1 MSDYGDGN
9 FMDMVSSRWAPPPS
23 TSLSDNGLNPISDI
37 FLQTNQSKQR
47 PGLVD
52 RVAARIGRNIP
63 PIRTDNLSPCA
74 VVFKDPKTVPFGIEI
89 SPGLSPS
96 VMLQSRSQL
105 INPYSFPNDEPPET
119 VENSGDD
126 HAKTMIFN
134 KDVPYQPMHFDLP
147 PQEGSLIPS
156 HFDPIGAPLVASFE
170 SEVADDTDTKLMSL
184 DDESES
190 QDEEES
196 NEDEDTDDPS
206 KLGRKRRIDEEEDDD
221 IADEHEVKPSS
232 PKRRKYDEVSNMMT
246 ALRASN
252 NPRVRLRMETEE
264 AQPNDGHR
272 WRKYGQKIVKGNPNP
287 RSYYKCSHKGCIMKK
302 HVERAADDLRM
313 LLVTYYG
320 KHGHAA
326 PLARSSSSSG
336 PKNLY
341 RSSVP
346 ARLGRPPF
354 SSSSAAQDMRSF
366 PYPSA
371 SAPRD
376 MKRFGYP
383 SALAPQAMRPFPSSL
398 NPGVDM
404 THLYK
409 TGLSKLPSL
418 PVNQNHGF
426 MDQNAEPWVNQNHGF
441 MGQNAEPQVNQNH
454 GFMAQNAEPWVNQNH
469 GFMGQNAE
477 PRVNQNH
484 GFMSQNAEPRNDEPW
499 INQNHGFMGQNA
511 EPWVNQNHGFM
522 GQNAEPRVNQN
533 HGFMGQ
539 NVEPQVNQNHGFM
552 GQNVEPQVNQ
562 NHGFM
567 GQNDEPWLN
576 QNHGFMGQND
586 EPWLNQNHGLM
597 DQNDEPWVNQ
607 NHGFMGQNDEPWLNQ
622 NYGFMGQND
631 EPKTDHVIPDGTEVY
646 KGLRERMLANLGVKR

>member
-454 GFMAQNAEPWVNQNH
+454 GFMAQNAEPW
-469 GFMGQNAE
+469 
-477 PRVNQNH
+477 
-484 GFMSQNAEPRNDEPW
+484 
-499 INQNHGFMGQNA
+499 
-511 EPWVNQNHGFM
+511 
-522 GQNAEPRVNQN
+522 
-533 HGFMGQ
+533 
-539 NVEPQVNQNHGFM
+539 
-552 GQNVEPQVNQ
+552 NVEPQVNQ

>member
-156 HFDPIGAPLVASFE
+156 HVDPIGAPLVASFE

-426 MDQNAEPWVNQNHGF
+426 MGQNAEPWVNQNHGF

-454 GFMAQNAEPWVNQNH
+454 GFMAQNAEPW
-469 GFMGQNAE
+469 
-477 PRVNQNH
+477 
-484 GFMSQNAEPRNDEPW
+484 
-499 INQNHGFMGQNA
+499 
-511 EPWVNQNHGFM
+511 
-522 GQNAEPRVNQN
+522 
-533 HGFMGQ
+533 

-552 GQNVEPQVNQ
+552 V
-562 NHGFM
+562 
-567 GQNDEPWLN
+567 QNDEPWLN

-607 NHGFMGQNDEPWLNQ
+607 NHGFMGQNNEPWLNQ

>member
-9 FMDMVSSRWAPPPS
+9 FMDMVSSRWAPPLS

-156 HFDPIGAPLVASFE
+156 HVDPIGAPLVASFE

-454 GFMAQNAEPWVNQNH
+454 GFMAQNAEPW
-469 GFMGQNAE
+469 
-477 PRVNQNH
+477 
-484 GFMSQNAEPRNDEPW
+484 
-499 INQNHGFMGQNA
+499 
-511 EPWVNQNHGFM
+511 
-522 GQNAEPRVNQN
+522 
-533 HGFMGQ
+533 
-539 NVEPQVNQNHGFM
+539 
-552 GQNVEPQVNQ
+552 NVEPQVNQ

-607 NHGFMGQNDEPWLNQ
+607 NHGFIGQNDEPWLNQ

>member
-1 MSDYGDGN
+1 
-9 FMDMVSSRWAPPPS
+9 
-23 TSLSDNGLNPISDI
+23 
-37 FLQTNQSKQR
+37 
-47 PGLVD
+47 
-52 RVAARIGRNIP
+52 
-63 PIRTDNLSPCA
+63 
-74 VVFKDPKTVPFGIEI
+74 
-89 SPGLSPS
+89 
-96 VMLQSRSQL
+96 
-105 INPYSFPNDEPPET
+105 
-119 VENSGDD
+119 
-126 HAKTMIFN
+126 MIFN
-134 KDVPYQPMHFDLP
+134 NDVPYQPMHFDLP
-147 PQEGSLIPS
+147 PQEGSNVIPALIPS
-156 HFDPIGAPLVASFE
+156 HESHVDPIGVPLVASFE
-170 SEVADDTDTKLMSL
+170 SEVADDTDTIKLMSL

-246 ALRASN
+246 ALRTSN
-252 NPRVRLRMETEE
+252 VMLRMETEE
-264 AQPNDGHR
+264 DQPNDDYR

-287 RSYYKCSHKGCIMKK
+287 RSYYKCSHKGCNVKK

-326 PLARSSSSSG
+326 PLTRSSSSSG
-336 PKNLY
+336 PKNLS

-354 SSSSAAQDMRSF
+354 SSSSAAQDMRPF

-376 MKRFGYP
+376 MRRFGYP

-409 TGLSKLPSL
+409 TGLPKLPRL
-418 PVNQNHGF
+418 P
-426 MDQNAEPWVNQNHGF
+426 VNQNHGF
-441 MGQNAEPQVNQNH
+441 MGQNAEP
-454 GFMAQNAEPWVNQNH
+454 WVNQNH
-469 GFMGQNAE
+469 E
-477 PRVNQNH
+477 
-484 GFMSQNAEPRNDEPW
+484 
-499 INQNHGFMGQNA
+499 FMGQNA

-522 GQNAEPRVNQN
+522 GQNDEPWVNQN

-539 NVEPQVNQNHGFM
+539 NDEPWVNQNHGCM
-552 GQNVEPQVNQ
+552 GQNDEAWVNQ

-586 EPWLNQNHGLM
+586 EPW
-597 DQNDEPWVNQ
+597 VNQ
-607 NHGFMGQNDEPWLNQ
+607 NHV
-622 NYGFMGQND
+622 FMGQND

-646 KGLRERMLANLGVKR
+646 KGLMERMLANLGVKR

>member
-9 FMDMVSSRWAPPPS
+9 FMDMVSSNWAPPPS

-63 PIRTDNLSPCA
+63 PIRTDNLSPFA
-74 VVFKDPKTVPFGIEI
+74 VSKNPKTVPFGIEI
-89 SPGLSPS
+89 SPGLSSS
-96 VMLQSRSQL
+96 VMLQSPSHL
-105 INPYSFPNDEPPET
+105 INPYSFPNDEPQET

-134 KDVPYQPMHFDLP
+134 NDVPYQPMHFDLP
-147 PQEGSLIPS
+147 PQEDSNVIPALIPS
-156 HFDPIGAPLVASFE
+156 HESHVDPIGVPLVASFE
-170 SEVADDTDTKLMSL
+170 SEVADDTDTIKLMSL

-190 QDEEES
+190 QDEEKS

-232 PKRRKYDEVSNMMT
+232 PKRSRKYDEVSNMMT
-246 ALRASN
+246 ALRTSN
-252 NPRVRLRMETEE
+252 VMLRMETEE
-264 AQPNDGHR
+264 DQPNDDYR

-287 RSYYKCSHKGCIMKK
+287 RSYYKCSHKGCNVKK

-326 PLARSSSSSG
+326 PLTRSSSSSG
-336 PKNLY
+336 PKNLS

-354 SSSSAAQDMRSF
+354 SSSSAAQDMRPF

-376 MKRFGYP
+376 MRRFGYP

-409 TGLSKLPSL
+409 TGLPKLPRL
-418 PVNQNHGF
+418 PV
-426 MDQNAEPWVNQNHGF
+426 
-441 MGQNAEPQVNQNH
+441 
-454 GFMAQNAEPWVNQNH
+454 
-469 GFMGQNAE
+469 
-477 PRVNQNH
+477 
-484 GFMSQNAEPRNDEPW
+484 
-499 INQNHGFMGQNA
+499 NQNHGFMGQNA
-511 EPWVNQNHGFM
+511 EPWVNQNHEFM
-522 GQNAEPRVNQN
+522 GQNAEPWVKQNHGFMGQNDEPWVNQN

-539 NVEPQVNQNHGFM
+539 NDEAW
-552 GQNVEPQVNQ
+552 VNQ

-586 EPWLNQNHGLM
+586 EPWLNQNHGFM
-597 DQNDEPWVNQ
+597 GQNDEPWVNQ
-607 NHGFMGQNDEPWLNQ
+607 NHV
-622 NYGFMGQND
+622 FMGQND

-646 KGLRERMLANLGVKR
+646 KGLMERMLANLGVKR